1 MGYSPEIFIESPP
14 ENLLCGICLETFK
27 DCHVLGCGHKYCHY
41 CLQLLLS
48 TEEQLCAFDRKTIT
62 EYKRDEKINQ
72 IVQNLATK
80 CPEETCEWMGALKDS
95 KAHKCKRANRI
106 LIPPYKPKDT
116 WFDGL
121 ILGDKETS
129 LRVLSYLEADDV
141 CRTSRVNKNWR
152 KVSKN
157 NHLWKFLFK
166 KEFDLNI
173 KLENSD
179 WKVIFFD
186 NYKFKYPKKFE
197 EKVKEVKPIL
207 GEHFNK
213 MLEEEK
219 VVEPIYDIPVAKVDY
234 IVKDP
239 KKNPK
244 KEAPA
249 KILSKE
255 EEEILLYY
263 TLELSK
269 RENEKIENFQVEP
282 LVEEEVEDY
291 EDYVVE
297 EDIDY
302 DYSSAEEEEENYSD
316 IENEVEEKIEP
327 INFVSFK
334 TNDSMYAK

>member
-62 EYKRDEKINQ
+62 EYKRDEKINE

-80 CPEETCEWMGALKDS
+80 CPEESCEWMGSLKDS
-95 KAHKCKRANRI
+95 KTHKCKRANRI
-106 LIPPYKPKDT
+106 LIPPFKPKGE
-116 WFDGL
+116 WFNGL
-121 ILGDKETS
+121 LLGDKETS
-129 LRVLSYLEADDV
+129 LRVLSFLEADDV
-141 CRTSRVNKNWR
+141 CRTSRVSKNWR

-166 KEFDLNI
+166 KEFDLSI

-197 EKVKEVKPIL
+197 EKVKVKEVKPIL

-213 MLEEEK
+213 ILDEEK
-219 VVEPIYDIPVAKVDY
+219 VVEPIYDLPIAKVNY

-239 KKNPK
+239 KKEPK
-244 KEAPA
+244 EVPI
-249 KILSKE
+249 KILTKD

-269 RENEKIENFQVEP
+269 RENEKEKNFKVETF
-282 LVEEEVEDY
+282 EEEEDIEEY
-291 EDYVVE
+291 IQQE

-302 DYSSAEEEEENYSD
+302 DYSSEEEVENYSD
-316 IENEVEEKIEP
+316 VEVEIEEKIE
-327 INFVSFK
+327 FVTFK
-334 TNDSMYAK
+334 TNEAMYEK